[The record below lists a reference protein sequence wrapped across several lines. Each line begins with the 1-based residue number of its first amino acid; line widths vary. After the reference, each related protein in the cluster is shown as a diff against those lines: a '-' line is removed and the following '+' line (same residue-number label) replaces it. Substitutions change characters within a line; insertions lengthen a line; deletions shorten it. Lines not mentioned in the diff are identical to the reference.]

1 MLLQM
6 KYDRIMDS
14 LDDWYKTWSRWEI
27 KIILYLV
34 APLPLFKR
42 SIDSEKIWSLLVLQ
56 VHGDYKEDVG
66 MKLDRPAE
74 TDEAVA
80 GEVAAAE

>member
-1 MLLQM
+1 
-6 KYDRIMDS
+6 
-14 LDDWYKTWSRWEI
+14 
-27 KIILYLV
+27 V

-42 SIDSEKIWSLLVLQ
+42 SIDSEKMWSLLVLQ